1 MRAALRA
8 VRDASHPSRL
18 SMSVLRAR
26 LQEDLNAARRSQ
38 DRLLVLV
45 LGTTLSEV
53 GNREIELR
61 RAPTDE
67 DVVEVVRKAIK
78 RRREAI
84 ELYATAGRTE
94 LADREQAEAEALER
108 YLPPQVPD
116 EELRAAVRE
125 AIASGATNIGAVM
138 GRVMPRFK
146 GRVDGSAINAIA
158 REELART
165 E

>member
-1 MRAALRA
+1 
-8 VRDASHPSRL
+8 
-18 SMSVLRAR
+18 MSALRAR
-26 LQEDLNAARRSQ
+26 LQEDLNAARRAQ
-38 DRLLVLV
+38 DKLLVLI
-45 LGTTLSEV
+45 LGTTLSEI
-53 GNREIELR
+53 GNREIVLR
-61 RAPTDE
+61 HEPTDE

-84 ELYATAGRTE
+84 EMYGKAGRTD
-94 LADREQAEAEALER
+94 LADREKSEAEALER
-108 YLPPQVPD
+108 YLPPRVPE

-158 REELART
+158 REELTRSG
-165 E
+165 